1 MPGGRRK
8 KAPSADDSGGGAA
21 ATASGTRRGRKA
33 KATDEQLPQAPTDP
47 AASSAA
53 ASSSNAASK
62 RKERLR
68 TEFDTLDAEMEL
80 VGYGTN
86 ERGQNKRKLPRKQSL
101 VRTQKRKVL
110 DRRDREERAIQADVI
125 RPKRLRGA
133 RVAFGDEVIGGSM
146 IFGGGD
152 ADDDDDDGGGAAK
165 PVAAG
170 AAAAPAGAKVDASGP
185 ESDGEGEEEWVAD
198 MNESLSGGSRSP
210 SPVPPS
216 TNQRSPPSATPSKAK
231 RARGGRKEDVLEE
244 AREAVRTGSAKISRT
259 MYRLKNFKSHKLV
272 ERQGQA
278 LGAHARGEHREAIAK
293 LAEVAEAAPLAPQV
307 YSTLGLVYENM
318 LREKD
323 TADVDADGSDDE
335 GVEENQHAA
344 SAENRSTN
352 GDGQK
357 NKAIHSRLEI
367 AKKAYGSYHIAA
379 VMCKKDF
386 TLWARAGDAALG
398 IADMYSGLL
407 SAGNCSEMDAIDDY
421 ASERKKWTTE
431 AKNDFQTA
439 DNLQPPGMSI
449 PSKLAA
455 VQMELGNLSEALTI
469 LTDCKN
475 QSQSAARISGG
486 ARSDMEKSYG
496 VWLLYAD
503 LMLRIGFG
511 CKQWNR
517 GIQLNSNYMF
527 RRWLR
532 KYSAT
537 FDWKERRL
545 QALCMALEAAAG
557 SDACSKLVDWLR
569 LRSAN
574 LRPSI
579 DGQNED
585 SGRFGG
591 SFVSD
596 RWKVGDAYESDQQK
610 EQKGAAVAKTGGVD
624 RAGDGDENNFEA
636 DATSTSLTAGDS
648 MSSKMVAAKMADN
661 GEAAATESSPH
672 EQLFEKKR
680 EALISSNKADLLA
693 FDEETKRLNF
703 SANSKEGR
711 EREASRSD
719 LVKKQR
725 STLVALVGAHY
736 QSQQAKNSI
745 QVAQSTDRRVGDDS
759 GTFREPLPMSAS
771 CATVCNIA
779 TLLMK
784 QCIDLQ
790 LFQGSSLVGEAVSSY
805 LKERVERRER
815 KPTVP
820 AGSNP
825 LFQTQN
831 PFDMHWAYDHVDE
844 DGASDSEDSMVDY
857 FSDDEDLDSPSKAG
871 AIEGMRNGVLPDEL
885 QVLVGVSLLVE
896 GGKNYAAQRALA
908 AVTRLKDDAEM
919 TMQLETESSSD
930 WSSFCIPFVGATTE
944 TSFFALI
951 ASLVQRMGDGKAKNC
966 LNLIPLFQEHVEKLE
981 REGLLEGVE
990 FGSSDYDPSG
1000 QEKTQMREIFLSL
1013 LKLLMIRARKESL
1026 EVLTN
1031 ANVEDGGKNS
1041 MSLLDFVIRY
1051 EGFLWDG
1058 QVRGLNSILQSDAEV
1073 SVESCL

>member
-21 ATASGTRRGRKA
+21 AAASA
-33 KATDEQLPQAPTDP
+33 DEQQQLPQAPTDP
-47 AASSAA
+47 AASS
-53 ASSSNAASK
+53 SNTASK

-86 ERGQNKRKLPRKQSL
+86 ERGQNRRKLPRKQSL

-133 RVAFGDEVIGGSM
+133 RVAFGDEVIGGSI

-152 ADDDDDDGGGAAK
+152 DDADDDDGAAK
-165 PVAAG
+165 PAAAG
-170 AAAAPAGAKVDASGP
+170 APAAAPAGAKVDASGA
-185 ESDGEGEEEWVAD
+185 ESDGESEEAWEAD
-198 MNESLSGGSRSP
+198 MNESLSAGGSRSP

-216 TNQRSPPSATPSKAK
+216 SKQRSPPSVTPSKAK

-323 TADVDADGSDDE
+323 TANVDEDGSDEE

-344 SAENRSTN
+344 SAEDGSTN
-352 GDGQK
+352 GDGQT
-357 NKAIHSRLEI
+357 NKAIHSKLEI

-386 TLWARAGDAALG
+386 TLWVRAGDAALG

-407 SAGNCSEMDAIDDY
+407 SAGNCSEVDAIEY

-439 DNLQPPGMSI
+439 DNLQPPGISI

-517 GIQLNSNYMF
+517 GIQSNSNYMF

-579 DGQNED
+579 DGQNGD
-585 SGRFGG
+585 SDSSGG
-591 SFVSD
+591 FVSD

-610 EQKGAAVAKTGGVD
+610 EQKGTA
-624 RAGDGDENNFEA
+624 ENNSEA
-636 DATSTSLTAGDS
+636 DATSRSTAGDL
-648 MSSKMVAAKMADN
+648 MSSEMAAAKMADN

-672 EQLFEKKR
+672 EQSFEKKR
-680 EALISSNKADLLA
+680 EALISSNKADLIA
-693 FDEETKRLNF
+693 FDEETKRLNL

-745 QVAQSTDRRVGDDS
+745 QVAQSTDGRVGDDS
-759 GTFREPLPMSAS
+759 GTFRDPLPMSAS

-805 LKERVERRER
+805 LKERIERRER
-815 KPTVP
+815 KTTTVP
-820 AGSNP
+820 DRNP

-885 QVLVGVSLLVE
+885 QVLVGISLLVE

-908 AVTRLKDDAEM
+908 AVTRLEDDAEM

-930 WSSFCIPFVGATTE
+930 WSSFCIPFVGVTTE
-944 TSFFALI
+944 TSFFDLI
-951 ASLVQRMGDGKAKNC
+951 AGLVQRMGDGKAKNC

-981 REGLLEGVE
+981 REGLLEGAE
-990 FGSSDYDPSG
+990 ISSSDCDPSG
-1000 QEKTQMREIFLSL
+1000 QEKTQFREIFLSL
-1013 LKLLMIRARKESL
+1013 LKLLMIRAREESL
-1026 EVLTN
+1026 TVLTN

-1041 MSLLDFVIRY
+1041 ISLLDFVIRY
-1051 EGFLWDG
+1051 EEFLWDG

-1073 SVESCL
+1073 SAESCL